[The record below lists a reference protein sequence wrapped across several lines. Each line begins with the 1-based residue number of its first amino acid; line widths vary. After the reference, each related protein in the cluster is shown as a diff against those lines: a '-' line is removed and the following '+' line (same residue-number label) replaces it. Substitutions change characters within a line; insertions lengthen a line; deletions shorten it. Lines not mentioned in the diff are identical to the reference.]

1 MNNGAWNHQSPAQ
14 HWHVDQNKGRKGPKF
29 LLGVNFAMKGVNF
42 LGSVGSRGSKVCQG
56 MYLYF
61 SDWLLLLIL
70 ITDLWNDFLIEV
82 WWCWIFLLSHFSH
95 ERCTFYHASIDVTAI
110 NIFVKQ
116 VSSFCHPFII
126 YFLNI
131 NVRAQMSAI
140 FTQGNRFAP
149 LINKRTQRVG
159 ISLQLLR
166 AWPIDVCNSCY
177 CSWRTLISSVLHPG
191 IKWSDFSFSTLLGKF

>member
-1 MNNGAWNHQSPAQ
+1 M
-14 HWHVDQNKGRKGPKF
+14 
-29 LLGVNFAMKGVNF
+29 
-42 LGSVGSRGSKVCQG
+42 
-56 MYLYF
+56 
-61 SDWLLLLIL
+61 
-70 ITDLWNDFLIEV
+70 
-82 WWCWIFLLSHFSH
+82 LSHFSH
-95 ERCTFYHASIDVTAI
+95 ERYTFYHSSIDVTAI

-177 CSWRTLISSVLHPG
+177 CSSWRTLISSVLHPG
-191 IKWSDFSFSTLLGKF
+191 IKWSDFSFLHPIRKILKHALVFATHFAINYIQNEYYYF